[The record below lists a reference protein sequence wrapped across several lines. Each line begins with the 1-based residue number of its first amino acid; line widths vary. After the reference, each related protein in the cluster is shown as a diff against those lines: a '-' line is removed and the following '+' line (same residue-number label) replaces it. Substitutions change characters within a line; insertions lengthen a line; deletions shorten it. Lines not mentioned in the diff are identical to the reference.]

1 VSYWVYQGSDGML
14 KLSDA
19 SAALEVIK
27 NFGVV
32 FHRLE
37 DGSEYS
43 LTIDPEDPGALY
55 TMGEEGEWLPAFSG
69 DEQGALRH
77 ARWLLTNE
85 PDAPRSNDIEPGSE
99 GQLARRHALETLNKA
114 MRSSTRVERVQ
125 LAAMLVL
132 HVIAY
137 LALAWSLP
145 LSWLWESITGKGGD
159 HE

>member
-1 VSYWVYQGSDGML
+1 MECS
-14 KLSDA
+14 
-19 SAALEVIK
+19 
-27 NFGVV
+27 GVV

-37 DGSEYS
+37 DGTEYS

-99 GQLARRHALETLNKA
+99 GQLARRRREAKGSL
-114 MRSSTRVERVQ
+114 
-125 LAAMLVL
+125 LAATRSRL
-132 HVIAY
+132 
-137 LALAWSLP
+137 
-145 LSWLWESITGKGGD
+145 
-159 HE
+159 